1 MTRTDLVECLN
12 GYPWEGE
19 KSPFETIDSKTR
31 SSFTRKYN
39 NGVHQQANLWE
50 EENALTSRVAKRSK
64 KRGSTQ
70 EAKTKAKVKKEVEEE
85 EESDTDSEAQYV
97 Y

>member
-1 MTRTDLVECLN
+1 M
-12 GYPWEGE
+12 
-19 KSPFETIDSKTR
+19 FEAIDSKTR

-50 EENALTSRVAKRSK
+50 EEDALTSRVTKRSK

-70 EAKTKAKVKKEVEEE
+70 EVKVKKTVEEE
-85 EESDTDSEAQYV
+85 EESETDSEAQYI

>member
-1 MTRTDLVECLN
+1 MECLN
-12 GYPWEGE
+12 GYPWEGQ
-19 KSPFETIDSKTR
+19 KSLFEAIDSKTR

-50 EENALTSRVAKRSK
+50 EEDALTSRVTKRSK

-70 EAKTKAKVKKEVEEE
+70 EPKGKKTVEEE
-85 EESDTDSEAQYV
+85 EESETDSEAQFIY
-97 Y
+97 

>member
-1 MTRTDLVECLN
+1 MECLN

-19 KSPFETIDSKTR
+19 KSPFEAIDSKTR

-39 NGVHQQANLWE
+39 NGVHPQASLWE
-50 EENALTSRVAKRSK
+50 EDALTSRVTKRSK
-64 KRGSTQ
+64 KRGSIQ
-70 EAKTKAKVKKEVEEE
+70 ETKTKVKKEVEEE